1 MNVKLTNCLRDCTE
15 LESKIKEA
23 SILEEEIKNTSG
35 DTLLQ
40 KKHDYF
46 KLLKEQIKF
55 LQQNIICSL
64 PYARISEKADVN
76 AAIKCVD
83 LVLNAKYGDIDQEDK
98 HKITKTLNEITDEEQ
113 MKDISEYTASLI
125 EKDSEFIQGLQ
136 DARQVVIRALR
147 SASAGEQ
154 NAIADYIFSEFYNI
168 QDFLK
173 NNEINDDCGKDIM
186 KEICKDKA
194 IDDSYKKAIKNVYV
208 DYLAQKKY
216 AGVTKGGR
224 VATYAAI
231 GLSVPFVL
239 LTIGEMIGTGIIKGA
254 GLGIKKITEG
264 LALPFDYLAG
274 KILGSNTLET
284 GGVTLTD
291 ASTAAK
297 VGAVLVDLPGIAL
310 KTAGSVANGILKFTG
325 TTIDIAYQLALM
337 PFELGLKG
345 ILKLGKVS
353 PKDRIKENDK
363 KVTKSLEQIFKTKIQ
378 GIKGK
383 DIYPT
388 EMEIDENSL
397 TMYGVI
403 DGLDTP
409 FSVSYTINKSVF
421 ERLKSIRQEQL
432 DVNAMLLKAEL
443 LQKLSNSKELI
454 EEVKSLQNQLF
465 EFTFKES
472 NIISNIISYQDPFD
486 IKMGEEVKQAD
497 NDPEEEF
504 TQEQAQQLKDWM
516 ESVGLISEH
525 NEQSDEFDIFDNDD
539 NMKD

>member
-1 MNVKLTNCLRDCTE
+1 M
-15 LESKIKEA
+15 
-23 SILEEEIKNTSG
+23 
-35 DTLLQ
+35 
-40 KKHDYF
+40 
-46 KLLKEQIKF
+46 
-55 LQQNIICSL
+55 
-64 PYARISEKADVN
+64 
-76 AAIKCVD
+76 
-83 LVLNAKYGDIDQEDK
+83 VLNAKYGDIDQEDK

-363 KVTKSLEQIFKTKIQ
+363 KVSKSLEQIFKTKIQ

-443 LQKLSNSKELI
+443 LQKLSNSKESI

-539 NMKD
+539 NTKD